1 MEPQAEAP
9 TSKPLASV
17 MIEIDPTLDAP
28 TVSEKAPPSAA
39 LADAWKD

>member
-1 MEPQAEAP
+1 
-9 TSKPLASV
+9 

-28 TVSEKAPPSAA
+28 AVSEKPLPSAA